1 MKYAHVERERRYIP
15 LGSIGEIF
23 PIRNL
28 LIQDRYLDES
38 TLRLRRI
45 EEEDKSIVFKLGQ
58 KIRVGEDRPLR
69 IAHTTMYLSES
80 EFELLIALPAKVLE
94 KRRSIFPLGE
104 LHFAVDEFEGELAGL
119 LLVEVDLGTEGAT
132 HPALPFEKLI
142 EVTLDERFTGG
153 ALASTSSEDLRL
165 LLTEYGVN

>member
-1 MKYAHVERERRYIP
+1 MKYAHVERERRY
-15 LGSIGEIF
+15 LLSGSAGGIF

-28 LIQDRYLDES
+28 LIQDRYFDES

-45 EEEDKSIVFKLGQ
+45 EEEGKSTVFKLGQ
-58 KIRVGEDRPLR
+58 KIRVGEDRPLK
-69 IAHTTMYLSES
+69 IAHTTLYLSEN
-80 EFELLIALPAKVLE
+80 EFELLAALPAEVLE

-104 LHFAVDEFEGELAGL
+104 LRFAVDEFEGELAGL
-119 LLVEVDLGTEGAT
+119 LLVEVDLGAEGST
-132 HPALPFEKLI
+132 HQVLPFEELI

-153 ALASTSSEDLRL
+153 ELACTPSEDLRL